1 MKDERGSM
9 TLWAFGLSLLLFGV
23 GFLAL
28 DLWNAFSARSEA
40 AGVADSA
47 AIAGATALD
56 EIAWRSGVLALDP
69 ATAQDRASTAALSH
83 PAWDPSMALSVSA
96 TPEGVSVTVTRSIP
110 FRFVNTLVPGQVA
123 TVSVTGFAEPGEG
136 P

>member
-1 MKDERGSM
+1 M
-9 TLWAFGLSLLLFGV
+9 TLWALGLSLILFGV

-56 EIAWRSGVLALDP
+56 ELAWRNGTLALNPDMAQLR
-69 ATAQDRASTAALSH
+69 ATSAALAH
-83 PAWDPSMALSVSA
+83 PSWDSSMGVSISA
-96 TPEGVSVTVTRSIP
+96 TPAGVSVTVTRSIP
-110 FRFVNTLVPGQVA
+110 FQFVDALVPSRVA
-123 TVSVTGFAEPGEG
+123 TVSVTGFAEPGAE

>member
-1 MKDERGSM
+1 MNDDRGST
-9 TLWAFGLSLLLFGV
+9 TLWALGMSLILFAV

-40 AGVADSA
+40 AAVADSA

-56 EIAWRSGVLALDP
+56 EAAWRSGVLALEP
-69 ATAQDRASTAALSH
+69 AMAHARASSAALSN
-83 PAWDPSMALSVSA
+83 PAWDQSMGLSVSA
-96 TPEGVSVTVTRSIP
+96 TVGGVTVTVTRSIP
-110 FRFVNTLVPGQVA
+110 FEFVDALVPGRVA
-123 TVSVTGFAEPGEG
+123 TVSVTGFAEPGAE

>member
-1 MKDERGSM
+1 MKDERGSI

-28 DLWNAFSARSEA
+28 DLWSAFSARSEA

-56 EIAWRSGVLALDP
+56 ETAWRSGVLALDP
-69 ATAQDRASTAALSH
+69 VVAQERAATAALAN
-83 PAWDPSMALSVSA
+83 PAWDPSMGLSVFA
-96 TPEGVSVTVTRSIP
+96 TAEGVSVTVTRSIP
-110 FRFVNTLVPGQVA
+110 FRFVDTLVPGQVA
-123 TVSVTGFAEPGEG
+123 TISVTGFAEPGEG